1 MYGRDDAQCCAAYTR
16 IKIAFT
22 ETVGL
27 KMAKPKISRAFMSLI
42 SKCKLLT
49 TTVAI
54 KYERQGPVK
63 LREKKM
69 HGLISLL
76 LLKTAGIK

>member
-1 MYGRDDAQCCAAYTR
+1 MYGRDDAQCCAAYTL
-16 IKIAFT
+16 IKTAFT
-22 ETVGL
+22 ETVWL

-54 KYERQGPVK
+54 KYKRQGPVK